1 MRVSILRASAA
12 ALVFLLANAILIPA
26 YAGCLGPARRWR
38 RSIQI
43 LWCRIVCGLAG
54 LRVRSVGT
62 PHTPGPVLYVSN
74 HVSYLDIA
82 VLSRR
87 LDAAYV
93 AKSEVAGWPLF
104 GLIARLTGTIF
115 VSRRPAEAR
124 AQRERVRAHLG
135 AGGNLLLFPEGTS
148 TDGTGVAPFK
158 AALFDIAGISGSEN
172 GPVVQPISLAYTRS
186 IDGTPLIGP
195 YRDLY
200 CWYANMTLLP
210 HLLRVLGLRGAEVVI
225 RYHPP
230 VQPADFANRKELAR
244 HCEEGI
250 AAGVVDAH
258 EQARSPLQS
267 AANPRLEAAAE

>member
-1 MRVSILRASAA
+1 MRASILRASAA
-12 ALVFLLANAILIPA
+12 ALVFLLANAVLIPA
-26 YAGCLGPARRWR
+26 YAGCLGRAQGWR

-43 LWCRIVCGLAG
+43 LWCRIVCRLAG
-54 LRVRSVGT
+54 LRVRAVGT

-74 HVSYLDIA
+74 HISYLDIP

-87 LDAAYV
+87 VDAAYV

-115 VSRRPAEAR
+115 VSRRSAEAR

-158 AALFDIAGISGSEN
+158 AVLFDIAGISGPES
-172 GPVVQPISLAYTRS
+172 GVVVQPISLAYTRS
-186 IDGTPLIGP
+186 VDGTPLIGP

-200 CWYANMTLLP
+200 CWYADMTLLP
-210 HLLRVLGLRGAEVVI
+210 HLLRVLGLPGVEVVI

-244 HCEEGI
+244 HCEERI
-250 AAGVVDAH
+250 AAGVADAH
-258 EQARSPLQS
+258 EQVRPRLQ
-267 AANPRLEAAAE
+267 AAADPRLEAAVK